1 MLRLTIAALVV
12 VGLSSA
18 SAWAQEP
25 GDPQA
30 GLRYAKASCSD
41 CHEVERHSEIIPE
54 SSAPAFY
61 EIADMPGITGRALA
75 ATLDSSHK
83 DMPNFV
89 LAAEDRDDVI
99 AYILSLRSGP
109 R

>member
-1 MLRLTIAALVV
+1 MLRLTIAAIVI
-12 VGLSSA
+12 GLCLA
-18 SAWAQEP
+18 GAKAQEP

-30 GLRYAKASCSD
+30 GLRYAQANCAT
-41 CHEVERHSEIIPE
+41 CHEVERHGQVLPQLV
-54 SSAPAFY
+54 APPFY
-61 EIADMPGITGRALA
+61 EIADTPGITGRALA
-75 ATLDSSHK
+75 AALDSSHK

-89 LAAEDRDDVI
+89 LRAEDRNDVI